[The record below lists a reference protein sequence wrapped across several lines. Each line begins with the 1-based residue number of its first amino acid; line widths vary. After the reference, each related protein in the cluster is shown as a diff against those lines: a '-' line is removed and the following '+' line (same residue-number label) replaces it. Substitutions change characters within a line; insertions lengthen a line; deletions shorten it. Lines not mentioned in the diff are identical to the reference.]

1 MFTRATS
8 VELCSQDT
16 TLIELLQL
24 CQMTEQPRFMVHDL
38 SLCSQAES
46 SFVNLSMLS
55 YVPTIDGQWGGLVE
69 GTNDTWNGM
78 IGMLQRKVS
87 K

>member
-1 MFTRATS
+1 MEPNQWDSREGRWGQKNIQNIKKLF
-8 VELCSQDT
+8 
-16 TLIELLQL
+16 
-24 CQMTEQPRFMVHDL
+24 
-38 SLCSQAES
+38 
-46 SFVNLSMLS
+46 LSMLS

-78 IGMLQRKVS
+78 IGMLQRKVA